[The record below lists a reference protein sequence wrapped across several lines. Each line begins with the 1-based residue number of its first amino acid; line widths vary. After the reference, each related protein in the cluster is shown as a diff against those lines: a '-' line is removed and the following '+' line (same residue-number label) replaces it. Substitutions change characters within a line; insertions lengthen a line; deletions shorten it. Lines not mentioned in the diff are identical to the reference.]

1 MSPENRNPDT
11 LATLAFIAIAVA
23 WPQWAPAQT
32 YPNKPIR
39 LVVPFTPGGSN
50 DIIARILGQKMSE
63 SLNQPVIIDNRP
75 GAAGTIGVDSVV
87 KSAPDG
93 YTLIIGSLGPIA
105 IHVSAY
111 PRRAFD
117 PVKNL
122 APITQIATGPLVVAV
137 NSSLPVRSVKELIE
151 YARPRPGQLNFSSTG
166 KGSTL
171 HLSVELLKLIAKID
185 LVHVPYKG
193 GGQAVNALVANEVQ
207 VHLNDMA
214 PLMPFVKSGAVR
226 ALAVTSGQ
234 RSSLVPD
241 LPTIAESGVSGY
253 DATSWYGIF
262 GPGELPRD
270 IVTKLNAEIAKL
282 LRSPDI
288 KERFNG
294 LGIEPVSSSPEEFA
308 KYIRAEIDKWAI
320 VVKASGAEAE

>member
-1 MSPENRNPDT
+1 MSAGNRNRQM
-11 LATLAFIAIAVA
+11 LAAMALIAIAVA
-23 WPQWAPAQT
+23 SLPSARAQP
-32 YPNKPIR
+32 YPNRPLR

-50 DIIARILGQKMSE
+50 DILARILGQKMSE
-63 SLNQPVIIDNRP
+63 SLGQPVIIDNRP

-93 YTLIIGSLGPIA
+93 YTLIIGSLSTMA

-122 APITQIATGPLVVAV
+122 APITQVATGPLVLAV

-151 YARPRPGQLNFSSTG
+151 YAKPRPGQLNFSTSG
-166 KGSTL
+166 KGSVL
-171 HLSVELLKLIAKID
+171 HLGVELLKLMAKVD

-207 VHLNDMA
+207 LHLNDLA
-214 PLMPFVKSGAVR
+214 PLLPFVKSGAVR

-234 RSSLVPD
+234 RSLLVPD
-241 LPTIAESGVSGY
+241 LPTIAESVPGY

-282 LRSPDI
+282 LHSPDI